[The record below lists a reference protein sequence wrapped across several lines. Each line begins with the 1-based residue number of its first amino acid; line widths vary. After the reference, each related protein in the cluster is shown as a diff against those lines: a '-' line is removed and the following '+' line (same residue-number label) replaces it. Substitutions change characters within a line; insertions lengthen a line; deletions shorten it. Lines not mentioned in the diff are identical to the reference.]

1 VSSLA
6 GELDEVLQAES
17 RMQEVAEMMSVFT
30 HQLAEQQEDVV
41 FIAETTQEVEDDVDA
56 GHSQLVKAAAQRRV
70 ARHIYVTMTLLLS
83 AVLIFLDF
91 IFD

>member
-1 VSSLA
+1 
-6 GELDEVLQAES
+6 
-17 RMQEVAEMMSVFT
+17 MSPK
-30 HQLAEQQEDVV
+30 
-41 FIAETTQEVEDDVDA
+41 VEDDVDS